1 MKIKMIFGMWMQFA
15 EKVNPNIFEAV
26 NSTNVKWEDMGLKE
40 LYTDPNDNL
49 SKQFEVLDREKFFLA
64 VVEYGI
70 EYTKLD

>member
-1 MKIKMIFGMWMQFA
+1 MWMQFA
-15 EKVNPNIFEAV
+15 EKVNPNICEAV